1 MLILHYILIYVGPSF
16 SELLIPL
23 ILSPPYHVKT
33 TNYWERRTSN
43 GLSCSPLSLL
53 DFISERECVKG
64 SWFDQ
69 DESLYWNSVV
79 SSVRA
84 RARARSTLAM
94 RKRGSGKSLA
104 WFVPAII
111 LHLPIPTLPALSV
124 AVTTFQWRMKSC
136 SYQNC
141 NNCPQIWNEHHL
153 HKISNAQAKMHF
165 TFTQQS

>member
-16 SELLIPL
+16 SELFISL

-69 DESLYWNSVV
+69 GRV
-79 SSVRA
+79 SIETV
-84 RARARSTLAM
+84 
-94 RKRGSGKSLA
+94 
-104 WFVPAII
+104 
-111 LHLPIPTLPALSV
+111 
-124 AVTTFQWRMKSC
+124 
-136 SYQNC
+136 
-141 NNCPQIWNEHHL
+141 
-153 HKISNAQAKMHF
+153 
-165 TFTQQS
+165 